1 MGFEV
6 EAVVDAF
13 QSVGLPTN
21 NGRDYQMEEAYMG
34 DVTAQLL
41 GED

>member
-13 QSVGLPTN
+13 RFVGIDR
-21 NGRDYQMEEAYMG
+21 NGGRYYDLEEAFMG
-34 DVTAQLL
+34 DVTARLL
-41 GED
+41 GEQ